1 MATGTVEFKV
11 KITDAFIPLNP
22 RSSKTVLGDGL
33 PIDVE
38 CAGD

>member
-22 RSSKTVLGDGL
+22 RSSKTVTDFIIFLVL
-33 PIDVE
+33 MLHY
-38 CAGD
+38 